1 MKTRKYERLTELRQ
15 HLSSAK
21 KQIVFL
27 LLIASAMVLAA
38 CSQEVRSSKPEEVTS
53 QASYVCPVRGHHS
66 FGQGWG
72 AGRNHKGVDLIA
84 AKGLPLVAITDGVVV
99 RNRTFSAGGK
109 TTLLKAND
117 GRYYYYAHLDR
128 YVFPQGD
135 NQSYRVSKGQT
146 IGYVGETGN
155 ASGPHLHFEKRTG
168 KYQSTAQSDVASFAK
183 SICSGNPPP
192 EQVSIYNPRV
202 FDWRYYLNR
211 YSDLRRA
218 GLKTEY
224 QARVHWRDYGIKED
238 RRGSAEF
245 HALTYYN
252 RYSDLRRAFP
262 SSDRNVRN
270 RQLIT
275 HYLTYGIK
283 EGRSGR

>member
-1 MKTRKYERLTELRQ
+1 MKTTKYTLLTKSRR
-15 HLSSAK
+15 HSSAK

-27 LLIASAMVLAA
+27 LLMAIVMLLAA
-38 CSQEVRSSKPEEVTS
+38 CSQEASSPELDEVTS
-53 QASYVCPVRGHHS
+53 QASYACPVKGHHS

-72 AGRNHKGVDLIA
+72 AGRNHKGVDLLA

-135 NQSYRVSKGQT
+135 NQNHRVSKGQT

-155 ASGPHLHFEKRTG
+155 ASGPHLHFEKRGG
-168 KYQSTAQSDVASFAK
+168 KYQSTAQSDVASFTK
-183 SICSGNPPP
+183 NICSGNPQP
-192 EQVSIYNPRV
+192 VSIYNPRV
-202 FDWRYYLNR
+202 FDWQYYL
-211 YSDLRRA
+211 YVYPDLRNA
-218 GLKTEY
+218 GLRTKS
-224 QARVHWRDYGIKED
+224 QAEAHWRDYGIKED
-238 RRGSAEF
+238 RRGAAEF
-245 HALTYYN
+245 HAKTYYN
-252 RYSDLRRAFP
+252 RYADLRKAFP